1 MLKHLN
7 ERVCVSQYAGKDQ
20 ALWAC
25 YEPSNV
31 SRYSKRQVWKRLTGL
46 LSTSEMQRYL
56 EKNYPSSEVSDTFNS
71 FAV

>member
-1 MLKHLN
+1 MLKNLN

-25 YEPSNV
+25 YEPFNAS
-31 SRYSKRQVWKRLTGL
+31 SYSKRQVWKRLTGL

-56 EKNYPSSEVSDTFNS
+56 EKNYHSSEVSDS
-71 FAV
+71 FTSISA